1 MKTKTYKIYSIIL
14 IVVFIGVVFTPL
26 IIRVLK
32 IEEQKEKSE
41 SENRMLAA
49 KPIFDIEKLDPFPK
63 GYELWFND
71 HFFKREQLLFLNNI
85 YNFYIGKS
93 PSPQNVVLGKH
104 EWLYYNIKERDLY
117 EGKFSLSDDSIAL
130 IKDELVYRTNEYT
143 KRGIK
148 FYVMIV
154 PIKKEI
160 YPEFLPNYIQRTSVT
175 VTDKIINC
183 ITNEKSINLITCK
196 DQLLQE
202 KKKTQVYFKHDNHW
216 NSNGA
221 YIAYKTLISKI
232 AIDFPNINIPVSV
245 VFQDFVKKGGNMA
258 KMIILDTMLIEQ
270 SKRLIVNNPKA
281 MDAVEH
287 NYPPVNNIGK
297 DEYEIAKKTDN
308 SLLPKAVIIRD
319 SFFGEMIPLVSEHF
333 SKTVFIFD
341 AWQYGYNIEIVEAEK
356 PDIVILEVYEPH
368 LSNILNNLS
377 HKQKK

>member
-1 MKTKTYKIYSIIL
+1 MI
-14 IVVFIGVVFTPL
+14 IVVFIGMIFTPL
-26 IIRVLK
+26 FVRVLN
-32 IEEQKEKSE
+32 IDDLQEKSK

-71 HFFKREQLLFLNNI
+71 HFFKREQLLFVNNI

-93 PSPQNVVLGKH
+93 PSPQNVVLGKQQ
-104 EWLYYNIKERDLY
+104 WLYYNVKERDLY
-117 EGKFSLSDDSIAL
+117 EGKYTISNDSVAL
-130 IKDELVYRTNEYT
+130 IKDELVYRTKEYA

-148 FYVMIV
+148 FYVMVV

-160 YPEFLPNYIQRTSVT
+160 YPEFLPDYIQRAPLT

-183 ITNEKSINLITCK
+183 ISNDKSINLITCK
-196 DQLLQE
+196 EELLQE

-221 YIAYKTLISKI
+221 YIGYKKLISKI
-232 AIDFPNINIPVSV
+232 AIDFPIVNISLSV
-245 VFQDFVKKGGNMA
+245 VFQDFVKKGGNLA
-258 KMIILDTMLIEQ
+258 NMIILDTLLYEQ
-270 SKRLIVNNPKA
+270 SKKLIVSYPKA
-281 MDAVEH
+281 KEAIEG

-308 SLLPKAVIIRD
+308 TSLPKAVIIRD
-319 SFFGEMIPLVSEHF
+319 SFFGEMMPLVSEHF
-333 SKTVFIFD
+333 SRSVYIFD
-341 AWQYGYNIEIVEAEK
+341 AWQYGFNLDIVEAEK
-356 PDIVILEVYEPH
+356 PDIVILEVFEPH